1 MPDQMKIGCDS
12 DINGEENCT
21 AVSFIARMSFILCC
35 FHIFIF
41 LITLARN
48 EMAA

>member
-1 MPDQMKIGCDS
+1 MPDQMTDGCNYIS
-12 DINGEENCT
+12 DGQNCL
-21 AVSFIARMSFILCC
+21 AVNFVSRMSFTLCC